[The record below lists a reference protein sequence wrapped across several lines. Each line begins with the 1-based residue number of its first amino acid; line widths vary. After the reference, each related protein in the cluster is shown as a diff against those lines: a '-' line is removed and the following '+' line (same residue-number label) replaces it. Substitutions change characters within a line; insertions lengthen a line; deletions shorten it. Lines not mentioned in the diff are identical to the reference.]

1 MLAKGFA
8 CFFYNFFFYGKR
20 VGERDRYAKMAEKRY
35 FSQKSLF
42 ATGSDNSNFKI
53 CIE

>member
-1 MLAKGFA
+1 MIF
-8 CFFYNFFFYGKR
+8 NFLIYGER
-20 VGERDRYAKMAEKRY
+20 VGERDFYAKMAEKRS

-42 ATGSDNSNFKI
+42 ATGSGNSNFKI